1 MKKEEAKSIDNIIKK
16 NKEIA
21 KKQNRSPL
29 LPVLQDIQKFYG
41 WLPEKALIRAS
52 QELSVPLVS
61 LYGVA
66 SFYNEFRLKPLGK
79 YHFVVCTGTA
89 CHVRGA
95 PLLISELERMLG
107 INTGEVTPDEMFSLE
122 DARCV
127 GTCAVAPVIIVDGE
141 YHGKA
146 TKKEIQSLVKEL
158 REEGENEE
166 N

>member
-1 MKKEEAKSIDNIIKK
+1 M
-16 NKEIA
+16 
-21 KKQNRSPL
+21 
-29 LPVLQDIQKFYG
+29 
-41 WLPEKALIRAS
+41 
-52 QELSVPLVS
+52 
-61 LYGVA
+61 A

-79 YHFVVCTGTA
+79 YHIVVCTGTA

-146 TKKEIQSLVKEL
+146 TKKEIQNLVKEL
-158 REEGENEE
+158 REEG
-166 N
+166 